1 MSRTPRPSADRRRV
15 DAPETWRSLE
25 QRAND
30 PKVREFIE
38 REFPEGAA
46 EPPRGISRRQA
57 LTLLGASLSLAG
69 LAGCRRPEEEIVPF
83 VRPPEGVTPGIP
95 RRYATT
101 MPFGQSAF
109 GLVVHSHEGRPTKIE
124 GNENHPSTLGSSNTL
139 IQASI
144 LTLYDPDRSQ
154 RVLEAG
160 QPTDWDAFVA
170 AWSALEQTHLED
182 GGTNLAVLSEPFH
195 SPTLARLA
203 AAFRRRFPQARW
215 VTYAPVN
222 DENIDRGIALAAG
235 RTAQPVYR
243 FERAR
248 VVLSLDCDFMLGEN
262 ESIRHSRGFAD
273 GRRMTSTG
281 DSMNRLYVVEGVHSI
296 TGGNADHRLPM
307 SSSRIAAFVAAL
319 AARLQSSGLDL
330 GWSGA
335 VAEPTPY
342 DSRWLEAVA
351 DDLLANRGSGLVVA
365 GRRQPA
371 ELHAAVLAINAALGN
386 VGSTVEY
393 HEPTDAERSDA
404 STLPGLIQAI
414 ESDAVQTLIVLGGN
428 PVYDAPADL
437 ELQAALG
444 SVPNV
449 IHLGHHVDE
458 TGTIARWHIP
468 RAHYLEAWSDARAVD
483 GTAGVVQPLIAP
495 LYGGTSEVEL
505 LGLLVNS
512 GSFTTDCGTGPS
524 PRSCR
529 CSPCRARSNPS
540 LRLSR
545 EGGRAGW
552 SSCSS
557 NRRRFG
563 TAASPTS
570 VGCRSC
576 PTR

>member
-248 VVLSLDCDFMLGEN
+248 VVHRRLDEPPL
-262 ESIRHSRGFAD
+262 RRRGRA
-273 GRRMTSTG
+273 
-281 DSMNRLYVVEGVHSI
+281 L
-296 TGGNADHRLPM
+296 DHR
-307 SSSRIAAFVAAL
+307 R
-319 AARLQSSGLDL
+319 
-330 GWSGA
+330 
-335 VAEPTPY
+335 E
-342 DSRWLEAVA
+342 
-351 DDLLANRGSGLVVA
+351 
-365 GRRQPA
+365 
-371 ELHAAVLAINAALGN
+371 
-386 VGSTVEY
+386 
-393 HEPTDAERSDA
+393 
-404 STLPGLIQAI
+404 
-414 ESDAVQTLIVLGGN
+414 
-428 PVYDAPADL
+428 
-437 ELQAALG
+437 
-444 SVPNV
+444 
-449 IHLGHHVDE
+449 
-458 TGTIARWHIP
+458 
-468 RAHYLEAWSDARAVD
+468 
-483 GTAGVVQPLIAP
+483 
-495 LYGGTSEVEL
+495 
-505 LGLLVNS
+505 
-512 GSFTTDCGTGPS
+512 CGPS
-524 PRSCR
+524 PADVEQPHRGLRCRSR
-529 CSPCRARSNPS
+529 RATAIKRPRS
-540 LRLSR
+540 
-545 EGGRAGW
+545 GVV
-552 SSCSS
+552 
-557 NRRRFG
+557 RRRRG
-563 TAASPTS
+563 TDAVRFPLARGRGRRPAGQS
-570 VGCRSC
+570 R
-576 PTR
+576 